1 MISAL
6 LWQKPSPAQC
16 SQLASS
22 SLFLQ
27 GSSGFFSSSVVE
39 KNQIASFIT
48 KEEINREDFFGVNWL
63 IPELLLPLCQNESSC
78 ENMCSY
84 MFICLHFPMELLK
97 LDWRKSDERHV
108 VKYQLEVR
116 KGKTIVQKNSKT
128 QRFEKSFCEKEKV
141 KPNRNKGKYDYRE
154 Y

>member
-1 MISAL
+1 MLTFVNHDFSSAL
-6 LWQKPSPAQC
+6 TETKSCPVFTVSIV
-16 SQLASS
+16 
-22 SLFLQ
+22 FLVLTRLQ
-27 GSSGFFSSSVVE
+27 RFFLLLYCRKE
-39 KNQIASFIT
+39 PNFKLYNQRR
-48 KEEINREDFFGVNWL
+48 KNREDFFEVNWL

-97 LDWRKSDERHV
+97 LDWRKSDERHF

-128 QRFEKSFCEKEKV
+128 QRFEKSSV
-141 KPNRNKGKYDYRE
+141 L
-154 Y
+154 